1 MLPLGPS
8 PTGGPSSTWVVAS
21 RCAVAVAFLPCARLA
36 RRAWRAAHPRPAGVS
51 SARGERGSGE
61 RLRVPI
67 LRRLTPGGDRAKHV
81 PSRLH
86 FVC

>member
-21 RCAVAVAFLPCARLA
+21 RCAVAVAFLASASRLA
-36 RRAWRAAHPRPAGVS
+36 RRAAHPRPAGVS